1 MLLLKADG
9 RLFCTAG
16 RNPVQALAA
25 YGAWTQPVPYAN
37 EMVSRALPSME
48 PCQCSQT
55 QPACHAFA
63 TLQQSGPC
71 FAGSDGG
78 HAGLL

>member
-25 YGAWTQPVPYAN
+25 YGTWTQPVPYAN

-48 PCQCSQT
+48 PCQCWQT
-55 QPACHAFA
+55 QP
-63 TLQQSGPC
+63 SMPC
-71 FAGSDGG
+71 LCYSPAVWSLFRWF
-78 HAGLL
+78 